1 LGELKRQQSQVD
13 NRKELLGARFEYA
26 KAIVDPSDRRDAI
39 ERVQATAARGLRE
52 RDQNL
57 LPIGNKRI
65 APPPDYTQLDSASQ
79 QLGLTPKGVNLGRF
93 IAPEPVNLH
102 GGANQ
107 IQGAA
112 LGDLAGQLKQLHL
125 LTQNG
130 VAANLVTLVQQNQA
144 LSSQLLTIANR
155 PRVEN
160 NNYVQPT
167 KRSSVLAGSGL

>member
-1 LGELKRQQSQVD
+1 
-13 NRKELLGARFEYA
+13 
-26 KAIVDPSDRRDAI
+26 
-39 ERVQATAARGLRE
+39 
-52 RDQNL
+52 
-57 LPIGNKRI
+57 
-65 APPPDYTQLDSASQ
+65 
-79 QLGLTPKGVNLGRF
+79 
-93 IAPEPVNLH
+93 
-102 GGANQ
+102 
-107 IQGAA
+107 
-112 LGDLAGQLKQLHL
+112 